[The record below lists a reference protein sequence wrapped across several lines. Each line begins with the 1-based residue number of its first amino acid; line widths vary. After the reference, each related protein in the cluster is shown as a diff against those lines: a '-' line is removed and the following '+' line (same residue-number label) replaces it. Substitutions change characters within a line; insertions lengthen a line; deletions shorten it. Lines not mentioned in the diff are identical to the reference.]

1 MPRILVTGGAGYIG
15 SHTAHFLLR
24 LGHEVT
30 VVDDLSKGYRH
41 NVPEGLLKVASLHDR
56 TALDAVFAASAFDA
70 VIHFAAFI
78 AVGESVREPEMY
90 FHNNVAGTLNLL
102 SAMRQAGVRSIVF
115 SSTAAVY
122 GDPDRV
128 PIPESAPLKPVNPYG
143 ESKLMVEKALGWMEQ
158 CSGLRYII
166 LRYFNACGADPSA
179 GIGEEHEPET
189 HLIPL
194 IFKAIRTGAP
204 VTVFGGD
211 YATPDGTCIRDYIH
225 VSDLASAHAAGLDH
239 LGRGGASGTF
249 NAGTGRGYSVKEVI
263 DSVERVTGR
272 KVPFVMGQRREGDP
286 PELVADSSK
295 LRNQLGWIPAIARL
309 DEMIASAWAFD
320 CKAHGAA

>member
-1 MPRILVTGGAGYIG
+1 MARILVTGGAGYIG

-56 TALDAVFAASAFDA
+56 AALDAVFAASAFDA

-78 AVGESVREPEMY
+78 AVGESVREPETY

-102 SAMRQAGVRSIVF
+102 SAMRQAGVRNIVF

-122 GDPDRV
+122 GDPDGV
-128 PIPESAPLKPVNPYG
+128 PIAESAPLKPVNPYG
-143 ESKLMVEKALGWMEQ
+143 ESKLMVEKSLGWMEQ

-194 IFKAIRTGAP
+194 VFRAIRTGRP

-225 VSDLASAHAAGLDH
+225 VSDLASEHAAGLDH
-239 LGRGGASGTF
+239 LSRGGASGIF

-295 LRNQLGWIPAIARL
+295 LRNQLGWRPAIAGL